1 MSMVEKLQ
9 QGVMRVNKATGAVE
23 APKKE
28 RKNYL
33 ILAIFN
39 DTTDGERDWHW
50 IEGRDEA
57 AEFLFE
63 QIETFDALQS
73 HVMSE
78 TQAPD
83 RAVSIY
89 TFLRFCMDEEKVSEE
104 MLDRV
109 DYDTE
114 ALLEFMQNYY
124 QHEDGKP
131 YTREE
136 LDRIYQD
143 ELEQ

>member
-1 MSMVEKLQ
+1 MVERLQ
-9 QGVMRVNKATGAVE
+9 QGVLRVNKTTGAME

-39 DTTDGERDWHW
+39 ETKDDENAWHW

-63 QIETFDALQS
+63 QLETFDLLQS

-78 TQAPD
+78 TQAPE

-89 TFLRFCMDEEKVSEE
+89 TFLRFCMEEEKVSEE

-109 DYDTE
+109 DYDVE

-124 QHEDGKP
+124 QHEDGAP

-136 LDRIYQD
+136 LDNLYKE